1 MSKSETVEK
10 FIELRALGY
19 TFDEIVRELTVS
31 KPTLIKWGK
40 EYENQIKLTERKLAE
55 KLSENIAQRN
65 AKFLEILFEKS
76 LELSTNKNIEDEVK
90 SRIYKR
96 ASKKLYK
103 LFKNEM
109 KSLELKFT
117 NRGEIIF
124 AKINWK
130 DDKKG
135 LSEFSE

>member
-117 NRGEIIF
+117 NRGEIIS

>member
-1 MSKSETVEK
+1 MSKLESVEK
-10 FIELRALGY
+10 FIESRALGH

-76 LELSTNKNIEDEVK
+76 FELSTNKNIEDEVK

-109 KSLELKFT
+109 KSLELTFAGGGK
-117 NRGEIIF
+117 IIS
-124 AKINWK
+124 AKINWE
-130 DDKKG
+130 DDKK
-135 LSEFSE
+135 E

>member
-1 MSKSETVEK
+1 MSKLESVEK
-10 FIELRALGY
+10 FIELRALGH

-65 AKFLEILFEKS
+65 AKFLEIFFEKS
-76 LELSTNKNIEDEVK
+76 FELSTNKNVEDDVK

-109 KSLELKFT
+109 KSLQLKFT
-117 NRGEIIF
+117 EGGKIIS
-124 AKINWK
+124 AKINWE
-130 DDKKG
+130 DDKK
-135 LSEFSE
+135 E

>member
-19 TFDEIVRELTVS
+19 TFDEIVDELKIS

-40 EYENQIKLTERKLAE
+40 KYENQIKLTERKLAE

-65 AKFLEILFEKS
+65 SFFFDALFRFALQQS
-76 LELSTNKNIEDEVK
+76 KNPDNNENSNYK
-90 SRIYKR
+90 IYRR
-96 ASKKLYK
+96 ASKKLYS

-117 NRGEIIF
+117 NRGEIIS
-124 AKINWK
+124 AKINWE

-135 LSEFSE
+135 